1 MDILLIIHEITGC
14 FHHCYWN
21 ERNCLSHGLRRYYD
35 PSDCVKDV
43 CCLSQGC
50 FHPGANALL
59 FHIVGIML
67 SVTIIRWS
75 CHKRISAVLADISLY
90 PEYSSILQL
99 PDTCAVPHNVSG
111 IVLRAR
117 WIHLAYE
124 ILISEVKI
132 HHWYVIDHE
141 YGGKCLVVR
150 SHQGMLISS

>member
-1 MDILLIIHEITGC
+1 M
-14 FHHCYWN
+14 
-21 ERNCLSHGLRRYYD
+21 RYYD

-43 CCLSQGC
+43 YCLSQGC
-50 FHPGANALL
+50 FHSCSDSIL
-59 FHIVGIML
+59 FQIIRIML
-67 SVTIIRWS
+67 SVTIIRRS
-75 CHKRISAVLADISLY
+75 CNKRISAVLADISLY
-90 PEYSSILQL
+90 PEYCSVLQL
-99 PDTCAVPHNVSG
+99 PDTCAIPHNVSG
-111 IVLRAR
+111 IVLQAR